1 MYCGILVTAVELPVT
16 VIALLPMTPRNIV
29 GTLAENVTVEV
40 MSMPALVTTGVT
52 LLSVYPVGPRHVA
65 VEDIPRVGHASRDRR
80 RPRSSVPAAIKAGDF
95 LATEPTLAASIADC
109 SLLRSWV
116 ALL

>member
-16 VIALLPMTPRNIV
+16 VIALLPMTPRNTV
-29 GTLAENVTVEV
+29 GTVAEKVTVEV
-40 MSMPALVTTGVT
+40 MSMPALVTVGVT
-52 LLSVYPVGPRHVA
+52 LLSVYPAAP
-65 VEDIPRVGHASRDRR
+65 DMLPSKIFLASVT
-80 RPRSSVPAAIKAGDF
+80 PAGIEPSPVMVPAAIKAGDF
-95 LATEPTLAASIADC
+95 LATDPTLAASLADC